1 VPLPVACLRY
11 EKMRVDS
18 ICCCKSVV
26 LDACAILY
34 RKRLFL
40 EAISYYQ
47 EEEEEE
53 PIGGL
58 FLSIY
63 YDLPLAK
70 RRRRTTQQTAF
81 ARDNKNHMI

>member
-1 VPLPVACLRY
+1 MLLQIGCACCLRNLVQ
-11 EKMRVDS
+11 EKVIS
-18 ICCCKSVV
+18 GGFV
-26 LDACAILY
+26 
-34 RKRLFL
+34 L

-81 ARDNKNHMI
+81 ARDNKKHMI

>member
-1 VPLPVACLRY
+1 LRNLVQ
-11 EKMRVDS
+11 EKVIS
-18 ICCCKSVV
+18 GGFV
-26 LDACAILY
+26 
-34 RKRLFL
+34 L
-40 EAISYYQ
+40 EAISYL
-47 EEEEEE
+47 EEEEE

-81 ARDNKNHMI
+81 ARDNKKHMI

>member
-1 VPLPVACLRY
+1 MLLQIGCAWRLRNLVQ
-11 EKMRVDS
+11 EKIIFGGFV
-18 ICCCKSVV
+18 
-26 LDACAILY
+26 
-34 RKRLFL
+34 L

-63 YDLPLAK
+63 YDLLLAK

-81 ARDNKNHMI
+81 ARDNKKHMI

>member
-1 VPLPVACLRY
+1 MLLQIGCACCLRNLVQ
-11 EKMRVDS
+11 EKVIS
-18 ICCCKSVV
+18 GGFV
-26 LDACAILY
+26 
-34 RKRLFL
+34 L
-40 EAISYYQ
+40 EAISYYREE

-81 ARDNKNHMI
+81 ARDNKKHMI

>member
-1 VPLPVACLRY
+1 VLRASFLL
-11 EKMRVDS
+11 EKVIS
-18 ICCCKSVV
+18 GGFV
-26 LDACAILY
+26 
-34 RKRLFL
+34 L
-40 EAISYYQ
+40 EAISYL
-47 EEEEEE
+47 EEEEE

-81 ARDNKNHMI
+81 ARDNKKHMI

>member
-1 VPLPVACLRY
+1 MLLQIGCAWCLRNLVQ
-11 EKMRVDS
+11 EKVIS
-18 ICCCKSVV
+18 GGFV
-26 LDACAILY
+26 LQ
-34 RKRLFL
+34 
-40 EAISYYQ
+40 AISYYQ

-81 ARDNKNHMI
+81 AIDNQKHMI

>member
-1 VPLPVACLRY
+1 LRNLVQ
-11 EKMRVDS
+11 EKVIS
-18 ICCCKSVV
+18 GGF
-26 LDACAILY
+26 
-34 RKRLFL
+34 FL

-53 PIGGL
+53 EPIGGL
-58 FLSIY
+58 FLSIF

-81 ARDNKNHMI
+81 ARDNKKHMI